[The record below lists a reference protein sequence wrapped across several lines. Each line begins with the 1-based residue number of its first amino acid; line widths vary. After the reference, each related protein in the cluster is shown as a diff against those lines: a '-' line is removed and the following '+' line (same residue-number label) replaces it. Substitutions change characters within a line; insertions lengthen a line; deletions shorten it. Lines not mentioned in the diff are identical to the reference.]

1 LSALVANANTVGQ
14 FTANPTLSRA
24 SAPSSPLPILERPTE
39 MARQATDMTSTTFG
53 KKTSW
58 RYASVATSRM
68 TAKPMPK
75 KESGTNVKLLK
86 KSA

>member
-1 LSALVANANTVGQ
+1 LNALVANANNVGQ
-14 FTANPTLSRA
+14 FTANPTPSRA

-39 MARQATDMTSTTFG
+39 MARQATDMTSTMFG

-58 RYASVATSRM
+58 RYASVATLRM

-75 KESGTNVKLLK
+75 NESGTNVKLLK